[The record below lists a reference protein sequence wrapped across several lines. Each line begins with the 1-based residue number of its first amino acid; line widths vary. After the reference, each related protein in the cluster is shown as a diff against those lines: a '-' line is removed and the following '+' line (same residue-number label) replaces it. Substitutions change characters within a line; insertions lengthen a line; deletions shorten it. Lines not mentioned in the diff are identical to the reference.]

1 MLLNELKKIFE
12 LDGSPFSDTVDRLG
26 INLRGIGVGVGV
38 DDEDEEV
45 IKGNVDTKLTDLI
58 RRGILS
64 ITPSQISGSTLDQL
78 GSDEEGKKMVSS
90 GLALVQQN
98 ITKIEKIFAHSI
110 QQSSELVKVIESGK
124 FKSVQ
129 DMISKIK
136 KDTNAVSALKPGV
149 KILLTKQE
157 AVLLKALMNN
167 SAVSSF
173 VQSSIKALQGA
184 IDSNPAD
191 PKNISDTLKEI
202 QIFLGMIT
210 ILRSNVTGIQLNLS

>member
-26 INLRGIGVGVGV
+26 INLRGIGVDG
-38 DDEDEEV
+38 EDEEV